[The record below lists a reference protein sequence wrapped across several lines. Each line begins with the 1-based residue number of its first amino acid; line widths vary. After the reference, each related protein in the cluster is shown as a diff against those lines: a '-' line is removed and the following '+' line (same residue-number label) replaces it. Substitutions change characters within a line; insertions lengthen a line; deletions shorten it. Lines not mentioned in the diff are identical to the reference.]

1 MKYALLASILF
12 IFWFSTS
19 VIADNAHTYL
29 LGKYKLKGTTYTQIV
44 FFEEKEVQGK
54 EACDKERIYGRRG
67 AWRYYNHMIN
77 KSRHFSA
84 HVNYFCLVTPI
95 SFGVWND
102 YAEYEYIYLV
112 DIKDSELNIKEINSY
127 SACLKEMRKTQAKE
141 SHTYFCARSNQKS
154 SANS

>member
-1 MKYALLASILF
+1 MKYVLLASIFSILS
-12 IFWFSTS
+12 ISTS
-19 VIADNAHTYL
+19 VFADDSHTYL

-67 AWRYYNHMIN
+67 TWRYYNHMIN
-77 KSRHFSA
+77 KSRNFSA

-112 DIKDSELNIKEINSY
+112 DNRAGTLKIKETNTY
-127 SACLKEMRKTQAKE
+127 SSCLKEMRQTQAKE
-141 SHTYFCARSNQKS
+141 THTYFCARSNQKKLS
-154 SANS
+154 